1 MLIDSFAPDPDA
13 VETHSI
19 AIDASREQVLSAL
32 WTADLGGSLI
42 IKLLLGLRALP
53 ELVFRGGRGVPRD
66 RKITLQNVV
75 DSGFG
80 ILANGP
86 EEIVLGV
93 TGRFWRPTGNLS
105 PFNREDFDR
114 AVPAGLARGVWNFSL
129 KDGGAGKTILS
140 TETRVVC
147 GDAASRRKFRM
158 YWFFVRPFSG
168 LIRRLML
175 RAVKRASGM
184 DFSL

>member
-1 MLIDSFAPDPDA
+1 MVIDSFAPDPDA

-42 IKLLLGLRALP
+42 IKLLMGLRALP
-53 ELVFRGGRGVPRD
+53 ELVFRGGRSVPRD
-66 RKITLQNVV
+66 RKITLQNVI

-93 TGRFWRPTGNLS
+93 TGRFGGRRNLS
-105 PFNREDFDR
+105 PFNREEFDR

-129 KDGGAGKTILS
+129 KDGQEGRTILS

-175 RAVKRASGM
+175 RAVKRAVAQTS
-184 DFSL
+184 SL